1 MLQGAFEKKFNFVKE
16 SGQRVASTSSLHN
29 GSVIITRPSYII
41 FIQIEK
47 KDIKVCAKEA
57 EECATLRAAYAACKR
72 GQLDPRTRIR
82 GNKGY

>member
-1 MLQGAFEKKFNFVKE
+1 ML
-16 SGQRVASTSSLHN
+16 SSTFGLPVFRMGLWDGVHY
-29 GSVIITRPSYII
+29 IQCITEV
-41 FIQIEK
+41 EK

-57 EECATLRAAYAACKR
+57 EECAGLRAAYAACKR